1 MKLRR
6 STVQVAMIHNLL
18 PRSALRHSH
27 IFLAATRFGM
37 IRKSH
42 VAERWRDGCICGS
55 YGDKRR
61 AAAVGRLS
69 ERIIGCGS
77 VVIREVGETRRGE

>member
-1 MKLRR
+1 M
-6 STVQVAMIHNLL
+6 
-18 PRSALRHSH
+18 
-27 IFLAATRFGM
+27 FL
-37 IRKSH
+37 
-42 VAERWRDGCICGS
+42 RDGGMDVFAGA

-77 VVIREVGETRRGE
+77 VVIREVGEAPQEKGGVHHQNRTWLTLSYSHTTNCQALLKMVGKFHEPRLS

>member
-1 MKLRR
+1 M
-6 STVQVAMIHNLL
+6 LL
-18 PRSALRHSH
+18 
-27 IFLAATRFGM
+27 
-37 IRKSH
+37 
-42 VAERWRDGCICGS
+42 RDGGMDVFAGA

-77 VVIREVGETRRGE
+77 VVIREVGGPAEGR